1 MTAEKADIALF
12 HTADIHVGTFG
23 RLFAALAPD
32 IRLAHAVRPDLLA
45 DAERAGGATD
55 ALLTAAADALASHV
69 RASGARAGLCTC
81 TTIADAA
88 DRAADHIDAPVLR
101 VDRAL
106 AEAAFAAGPRVLI
119 AASVKTTLAP
129 TEALFRR
136 VAADVRP
143 DADIR
148 LVLLEEAWPF
158 FHAGDIDGYAAAI
171 AEGVRKAV
179 VGQPV
184 DAVALVQA
192 SMAPAEARLGDLGI
206 PVYSSPAPAVRAVLA
221 ALGRP

>member
-1 MTAEKADIALF
+1 MSADKADIALF

-23 RLFAALAPD
+23 RLFATLAPD
-32 IRLAHAVRPDLLA
+32 IRIAHAVRPDLLA

-55 ALLTAAADALASHV
+55 RVVAAAADALADHV
-69 RASGARAGLCTC
+69 RATGARAGLCTC

-88 DRAADHIDAPVLR
+88 DRVAEKTGNPVLR

-119 AASVKTTLAP
+119 AACVKTTLAP

-136 VAADVRP
+136 VAAESRP

-148 LVLLEEAWPF
+148 LELLEDAWPL
-158 FHAGDIDGYAAAI
+158 FHEGDIDGYAAAI

-179 VGQPV
+179 SGRPV
-184 DAVALVQA
+184 DAVALAQA
-192 SMAPAEARLGDLGI
+192 SMTPAEAMLGDLGM
-206 PVYSSPAPAVRAVLA
+206 PVFSSPAPAVRAALA
-221 ALGRP
+221 ALGRT

>member
-1 MTAEKADIALF
+1 MTANKADIALF

-32 IRLAHAVRPDLLA
+32 IRLAHAVRADLLA
-45 DAERAGGATD
+45 NAERAGGATD
-55 ALLTAAADALASHV
+55 AIVTAAADALADHV
-69 RASGARAGLCTC
+69 RASSARVGLCTC

-88 DRAADHIDAPVLR
+88 DRAAENIDMPVLR

-119 AASVKTTLAP
+119 AACVKTTLAP

-136 VAADVRP
+136 AAADVRP

-148 LVLLEEAWPF
+148 LLLLEEAWPF

-171 AEGVRKAV
+171 AEGVGKAV
-179 VGQPV
+179 VGQSV
-184 DAVALVQA
+184 DAVALAQA

-206 PVYSSPAPAVRAVLA
+206 PVFSSPAPAVRATLA
-221 ALGRP
+221 ALGRS